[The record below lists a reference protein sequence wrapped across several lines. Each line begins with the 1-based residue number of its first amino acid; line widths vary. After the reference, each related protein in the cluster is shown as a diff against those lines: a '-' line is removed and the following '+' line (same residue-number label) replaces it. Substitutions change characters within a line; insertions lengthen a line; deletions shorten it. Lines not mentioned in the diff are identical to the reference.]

1 MIGCLAIFL
10 LVLKL
15 GGTSEKNHPVL
26 HLGHEVALNRKLNRA
41 GSSYEQKE
49 GKSQE
54 GSSSSEENEK
64 QKKGKKDRKG
74 KKQQSDSD
82 EDPEVFFLQN
92 NQHTT
97 NHWGIPSFNFAKKIE
112 KGSCSHW
119 NI

>member
-1 MIGCLAIFL
+1 M
-10 LVLKL
+10 
-15 GGTSEKNHPVL
+15 
-26 HLGHEVALNRKLNRA
+26 NRKLNRA

-82 EDPEVFFLQN
+82 EDPEVFFCKIINIQ
-92 NQHTT
+92 QITG
-97 NHWGIPSFNFAKKIE
+97 GIPSFNFAKKLRKAVVHIGIYNFT
-112 KGSCSHW
+112 K
-119 NI
+119 